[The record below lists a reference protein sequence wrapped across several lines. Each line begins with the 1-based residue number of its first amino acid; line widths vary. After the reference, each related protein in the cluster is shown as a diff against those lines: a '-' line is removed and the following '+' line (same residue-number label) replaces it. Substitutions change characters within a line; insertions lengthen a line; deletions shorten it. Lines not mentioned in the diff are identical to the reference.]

1 MTRKK
6 TGKAL
11 SVGGTPAVNLLPPK
25 EVEKRELKALQ
36 TRWALRFAVTVAVIG
51 AEVAIGATWTS
62 WAERDQAAAA
72 QASVQLQSR
81 LAQYSEIIGA
91 QVELSNLENLRAQ
104 AASNDQ
110 TWRPLVAEIKSA
122 LPDAVELVG
131 FKLAP
136 GAAPVTGTDASAQV
150 GLVGTLT
157 FSAKTTAAQAATI
170 KQLRWIG
177 GFITVDAGQLTSD
190 GPGGG
195 FTFVATFSADQSRYT
210 GQFEKSGIK

>member
-1 MTRKK
+1 MTRNKN
-6 TGKAL
+6 GKAL

-25 EVEKRELKALQ
+25 EVEKRALKALQ
-36 TRWALRFAVTVAVIG
+36 TRWVLRFIITLVVIA
-51 AEVAIGATWTS
+51 AEVAIGTSWTS
-62 WAERDQAAAA
+62 WAERE
-72 QASVQLQSR
+72 QASAERDSAQLQSR
-81 LAQYSEIIGA
+81 LAQYSETIGV
-91 QVELSNLENLRAQ
+91 QVELSNLESLRAQ

-110 TWRPLVAEIKSA
+110 SWRPLVAAIKSA
-122 LPDAVELVG
+122 LPDAVALVG

-136 GAAPVTGTDASAQV
+136 GAAPVAGIDASAQV

-170 KQLRWIG
+170 QQLRTIR